1 LIDALQTTTVIAVLG
16 AALLSGNYLA
26 PYIVRV
32 YSGGATKLDRV
43 LDPIEKWIFRLTG
56 VDTSVTMGW
65 KQYFLAALFVN
76 IAQMAIAFLILT
88 FQGSLPLNPQGYP
101 GLSWDLSLN
110 TVVSFATNTNLQ
122 HYAGELSLSYL
133 SQMGAIQFL
142 QFTSA
147 ATGICALVAM
157 VRGLRAGSTHM
168 GNFYV
173 DFVRSLTRIMLPLCF
188 IAAIVLVA
196 LGIPQTL
203 EGYNAYKTIE
213 GASQVVYAGPVASLV
228 SIMQLGTNGGGYFG
242 ANSAYPF
249 QNPSPATDII
259 EIYLMLLLPTALVFV
274 FGRLLGKVKET
285 RPVLIATYGLFA
297 IDLIIAFIP
306 SLPTVGPGLETRFGG
321 FFSTFWTVVTTAVT
335 TGSVNASL
343 SGIHPLGIFSAVMGM
358 LIQATPGGKGVGV
371 MYMVMYIIIT
381 VFVVGLMTGRTPEYL
396 GMKINARD
404 VKLVMVAFLIHPIII
419 LVPTVLAYATNAV
432 SAIPGFSSLPGGLHG
447 SVGFTQI
454 LYEFTSSAA
463 NNGSDFL
470 GTAANTPFFNV
481 ATAAVIFVG
490 RYGPIAI
497 LLALSGSMIG
507 RKRSSEVTLKTD
519 SNIFSV
525 VLIGAILLLVVLTFF
540 PFLILGPLLA
550 LFQGMVNFLG

>member
-1 LIDALQTTTVIAVLG
+1 MIDALQATTVIAILG

-32 YSGGATKLDRV
+32 YNGETTRFDRF
-43 LDPIEKWIFRLTG
+43 LDPVEKWIYRLTG
-56 VDTSVTMGW
+56 VDRSVTMGW

-76 IAQMAIAFLILT
+76 IAQMAIASVILM
-88 FQGSLPLNPQGYP
+88 FQGNLPLNPQGYP
-101 GLSWDLSLN
+101 GLTWDLSLN

-133 SQMGAIQFL
+133 SQIGAIQFL

-147 ATGICALVAM
+147 ATGICALVAL

-173 DFVRSLTRIMLPLCF
+173 DFVRTLTRIMLPLCF
-188 IAAIVLVA
+188 VAAIVLVA

-203 EGYNAYKTIE
+203 GGYSAFKTVE

-242 ANSAYPF
+242 ANSAYPL
-249 QNPSPATDII
+249 QNPTPFTDII
-259 EIYLMLLLPTALVFV
+259 QIYLMLLLPTALVFV
-274 FGRLLGKVKET
+274 FGRLLGKVRET
-285 RPVLIATYGLFA
+285 RPILIATYGLFA
-297 IDLIIAFIP
+297 IDLMIAFVP

-343 SGIHPLGIFSAVMGM
+343 SGIHPLGIFSAFMGM

-371 MYMVMYIIIT
+371 MYMIMYIIIT

-396 GMKINARD
+396 GMKINAKD
-404 VKLVMVAFLIHPIII
+404 VRLVMVAFLIHPIII
-419 LVPTVLAYATNAV
+419 LIPTVLAYASHAV
-432 SAIPGFSSLPGGLHG
+432 DAIPGFGSLPS
-447 SVGFTQI
+447 SVGFTEI
-454 LYEFTSSAA
+454 LYEFTSAAA

-490 RYGPIAI
+490 RYAPIAI
-497 LLALSGSMIG
+497 LLALSGSMMG
-507 RKRSSEVTLKTD
+507 RKRSSQVSLKTD
-519 SNIFSV
+519 SKTFSV

>member
-1 LIDALQTTTVIAVLG
+1 MIGASETVAVIAILG

-32 YSGGATKLDRV
+32 YNGEETRLDRF
-43 LDPIEKWIFRLTG
+43 LDPVEKRIYRLTG
-56 VDTSVTMGW
+56 VDTGATMGW
-65 KQYFLAALFVN
+65 RQYFFAALFVN
-76 IAQMAIAFLILT
+76 ITQMAIAFVILML
-88 FQGSLPLNPQGYP
+88 QGSLPLNPLGYP

-122 HYAGELSLSYL
+122 HYAGETTLSYL
-133 SQMGAIQFL
+133 SQMSAIQFL

-147 ATGICALVAM
+147 ATGICVMVAM

-173 DFVRSLTRIMLPLCF
+173 DFVRSLTRILLPLCF
-188 IAAIVLVA
+188 IAAVVLVA
-196 LGIPQTL
+196 LGIPQSL
-203 EGYNAYKTIE
+203 GGYNTVQTIE
-213 GASQVVYAGPVASLV
+213 GAPQVIYAGPVASLV

-249 QNPSPATDII
+249 QNPTPATDVL

-274 FGRLLGKVKET
+274 FGRLLGRLRET
-285 RPVLIATYGLFA
+285 RPILIATYGLFA
-297 IDLIIAFIP
+297 IDLVIAFIP
-306 SLPTVGPGLETRFGG
+306 SLPSLGPGLETRFGG

-343 SGIHPLGIFSAVMGM
+343 SGIHPLGILSAFFGM
-358 LIQATPGGKGVGV
+358 FIQATPGGKGVGV

-381 VFVVGLMTGRTPEYL
+381 VFIVGLMTGRTPEYL
-396 GMKINARD
+396 GIKINARD

-432 SAIPGFSSLPGGLHG
+432 GAIQGFSSLPG

-470 GTAANTPFFNV
+470 GVAANTPFFNV
-481 ATAAVIFVG
+481 ATAVVIFIG
-490 RYGPIAI
+490 RYGPIAV

-507 RKRSSEVTLKTD
+507 RKRSSEASLKTD
-519 SNIFSV
+519 SNTFSL
-525 VLIGAILLLVVLTFF
+525 VLIGSIILLVVLTFF
-540 PFLILGPLLA
+540 PFIILGPLLA
-550 LFQGMVNFLG
+550 FFQGMVNFFG

>member
-1 LIDALQTTTVIAVLG
+1 MIGASEAVAVIGILG

-32 YSGGATKLDRV
+32 YNGEATRLDRF
-43 LDPIEKWIFRLTG
+43 LDPVEKRIYRLTG
-56 VDTSVTMGW
+56 VDTGATMGW
-65 KQYFLAALFVN
+65 RQYFLAALFVN
-76 IAQMAIAFLILT
+76 VTQMAIAFAILML
-88 FQGSLPLNPQGYP
+88 QGSLPLNPQGYP

-122 HYAGELSLSYL
+122 HYAGEVTLSYF
-133 SQMGAIQFL
+133 SQMSAIQFL

-157 VRGLRAGSTHM
+157 VRGLRVGSTHM

-173 DFVRSLTRIMLPLCF
+173 DFVRSLTRILLPLCF
-188 IAAIVLVA
+188 VAALVFVA
-196 LGIPQTL
+196 LGIPQSL
-203 EGYNAYKTIE
+203 GGYSTVNTIE
-213 GASQVVYAGPVASLV
+213 GVPQVVYAGPVASLV

-249 QNPSPATDII
+249 QNPNPATDVL

-274 FGRLLGKVKET
+274 FGRLLGKLRET
-285 RPVLIATYGLFA
+285 RPILVATYGLFA
-297 IDLIIAFIP
+297 IDLIIAFVP
-306 SLPTVGPGLETRFGG
+306 SLPSVGPGLETRFGG

-343 SGIHPLGIFSAVMGM
+343 SGINPLGVVSAFFGM
-358 LIQATPGGKGVGV
+358 FIQATPGGKGVGV

-381 VFVVGLMTGRTPEYL
+381 VFIVGLMTGRTPEYL
-396 GMKINARD
+396 GLKINARD

-432 SAIPGFSSLPGGLHG
+432 GAIPGFSSLP
-447 SVGFTQI
+447 SSAGFTQV
-454 LYEFTSSAA
+454 LYEFTTAAA
-463 NNGSDFL
+463 NNGSDFF
-470 GTAANTPFFNV
+470 GATANTPFFNV
-481 ATAAVIFVG
+481 ATAVVILLG

-507 RKRSSEVTLKTD
+507 RKRSSEPSLKTE
-519 SNIFSV
+519 SKTFSL
-525 VLIGAILLLVVLTFF
+525 VLIGSILLLVVLTFF

-550 LFQGMVNFLG
+550 YFQGMVNFFG

>member
-1 LIDALQTTTVIAVLG
+1 MIDALEAVAVIGILG

-32 YSGGATKLDRV
+32 YNREATRLDRFLGPV
-43 LDPIEKWIFRLTG
+43 EKRIYNLTG
-56 VDTSVTMGW
+56 VDTGATMGW
-65 KQYFLAALFVN
+65 KQYFFAALFVN
-76 IAQMAIAFLILT
+76 VTQMAIAFTILML
-88 FQGSLPLNPQGYP
+88 QGSLPLNPQRYP

-122 HYAGELSLSYL
+122 HYAGEITLSYF
-133 SQMGAIQFL
+133 SQMSAIQFL

-147 ATGICALVAM
+147 ATGICVMVAM
-157 VRGLRAGSTHM
+157 VRGLRVGSTHM

-173 DFVRSLTRIMLPLCF
+173 DFVRTLTRILLPLSF
-188 IAAIVLVA
+188 VSALVLVA
-196 LGIPQTL
+196 LGIPQSL
-203 EGYNAYKTIE
+203 GGYNIVSTIE
-213 GASQVVYAGPVASLV
+213 GAPQIIYAGPVASLV

-249 QNPSPATDII
+249 QNPNPATDVL

-274 FGRLLGKVKET
+274 FGRLLGKLRET
-285 RPVLIATYGLFA
+285 RPILIATYGLFA
-297 IDLIIAFIP
+297 IDLIIAFVP
-306 SLPTVGPGLETRFGG
+306 SLPSVGPGLETRFGG

-343 SGIHPLGIFSAVMGM
+343 SGINPLGIVSAFFGM
-358 LIQATPGGKGVGV
+358 FIQSTPGGKGVGV

-381 VFVVGLMTGRTPEYL
+381 VFIVGLMTGRTPEYL
-396 GMKINARD
+396 GLKINARD

-432 SAIPGFSSLPGGLHG
+432 SAIPGFSSLP
-447 SVGFTQI
+447 SSAGFTQV
-454 LYEFTSSAA
+454 LYEFTTAAA
-463 NNGSDFL
+463 NNGSDFF
-470 GTAANTPFFNV
+470 GAAANTPFFNV
-481 ATAAVIFVG
+481 ATAVVIALG
-490 RYGPIAI
+490 RYGPIAV

-507 RKRSSEVTLKTD
+507 RRRSSEVSLKTD
-519 SNIFSV
+519 SNTFSL
-525 VLIGAILLLVVLTFF
+525 VLIGSIILLVVLTFF

-550 LFQGMVNFLG
+550 YFQGMVNFFG